1 MEFAISLETTRVEP
15 NGSGVSA
22 TALVTVTDDTGIKE
36 NFIDATQD
44 VIFNL
49 RGEKLSV
56 PTKGINII
64 NGKKVLIY

>member
-1 MEFAISLETTRVEP
+1 METTRVEP